1 MINKSITPGG
11 KILINEEIHSNQTKQ
26 QCTHC
31 NALQSENKKLKEDLA
46 DMERRANHDVL
57 TGLPNRRYFIE
68 SLEKRIVRC
77 QRYGDN
83 TALLFLDVDDLKAI
97 NDKHGHAAG
106 DVLLTRLADI
116 LRYNI
121 RSSDMVARIGGDEFA
136 LLLDNLDADRV
147 ESKILSLIALI
158 KSANPE
164 YEGQI
169 LKCGAA
175 IGYSFVGPADTV
187 SALMSRAD
195 EAMYRSKHD
204 G

>member
-1 MINKSITPGG
+1 MINEDM
-11 KILINEEIHSNQTKQ
+11 LVKQ
-26 QCTHC
+26 GQEQCAHC
-31 NALQSENKKLKEDLA
+31 NSLQSENRKLKVELA
-46 DMERRANHDVL
+46 DMERLANHDVL

-68 SLEKRIVRC
+68 SLEKRILRC

-97 NDKHGHAAG
+97 NDSYGHAAG
-106 DVLLTRLADI
+106 DVLLVHLAK
-116 LRYNI
+116 LLQNNI
-121 RSSDMVARIGGDEFA
+121 RASDMVARIGGDEFA

-147 ESKILSLIALI
+147 ESKILSLIELI
-158 KSANPE
+158 KSSNPVSD
-164 YEGQI
+164 GQT

-195 EAMYRSKHD
+195 EAMYKSKNI
-204 G
+204 

>member
-1 MINKSITPGG
+1 MINEDM
-11 KILINEEIHSNQTKQ
+11 LVKQ
-26 QCTHC
+26 GQEQCAHC
-31 NALQSENKKLKEDLA
+31 NSLQSENRKLKVELA
-46 DMERRANHDVL
+46 DMERLANHDVL

-97 NDKHGHAAG
+97 NDSYGHAAG
-106 DVLLTRLADI
+106 DVLLVHLAK
-116 LRYNI
+116 LLQNNI
-121 RSSDMVARIGGDEFA
+121 RASDMVARIGGDEFA

-147 ESKILSLIALI
+147 ESKILSLIELI
-158 KSANPE
+158 KSSNPVSG
-164 YEGQI
+164 GQA

-195 EAMYRSKHD
+195 EAMYKSKNI
-204 G
+204 

>member
-1 MINKSITPGG
+1 
-11 KILINEEIHSNQTKQ
+11 
-26 QCTHC
+26 
-31 NALQSENKKLKEDLA
+31 
-46 DMERRANHDVL
+46 MERLANHDVL

-97 NDKHGHAAG
+97 NDSYGHAAG
-106 DVLLTRLADI
+106 DALLVHLAN
-116 LRYNI
+116 LLKHNI
-121 RSSDMVARIGGDEFA
+121 RASDMVARIGGDEFA

-147 ESKILSLIALI
+147 ESKILSLIELI
-158 KSANPE
+158 KSSDPVS
-164 YEGQI
+164 GTQT

-187 SALMSRAD
+187 SALMLRAD
-195 EAMYRSKHD
+195 EAMYKSKND
-204 G
+204 AG